1 MLFLG
6 SFDNVKYCFLC
17 CHSLWKIYILAWT
30 IPGLPLVL
38 DIFKFEFSVSVEW
51 PFQWL
56 LLYESVLHH
65 SLFYT
70 FFFFLAL
77 NSFSHSVFLLFFFIS
92 FLFSSYPCYSKIS
105 YVILHQDLCCFWS
118 NILLLPASPWNLCFS
133 FSRTTFNSYSLTPIC
148 LLLLF
153 ICPFF

>member
-1 MLFLG
+1 MFSLLSFTLENIYFSLNYPWTPSGPGHFQIRIFCLCWVTISVAFVIWICFTSLSFL
-6 SFDNVKYCFLC
+6 YL
-17 CHSLWKIYILAWT
+17 
-30 IPGLPLVL
+30 
-38 DIFKFEFSVSVEW
+38 
-51 PFQWL
+51 
-56 LLYESVLHH
+56 
-65 SLFYT
+65 
-70 FFFFLAL
+70 FFFLAL